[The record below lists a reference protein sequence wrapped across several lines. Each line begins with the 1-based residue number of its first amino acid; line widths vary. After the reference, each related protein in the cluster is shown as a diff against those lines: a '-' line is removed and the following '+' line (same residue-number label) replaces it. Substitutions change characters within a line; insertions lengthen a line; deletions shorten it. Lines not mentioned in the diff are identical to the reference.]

1 MRTATTTRSKSAPA
15 SRAKLSKKAKRPV
28 KAAAPAPTL
37 ASEAPARSIGSTE
50 VPKGGVALK
59 TICGE
64 IGINPKVARREL
76 RKHRKLAIET
86 KEKNPLVKH
95 NLHTRWVFAK
105 GDPQIAEIKKIL
117 KAYVERNGA
126 EEE

>member
-15 SRAKLSKKAKRPV
+15 NRAKLSKKATKPV
-28 KAAAPAPTL
+28 KAATL
-37 ASEAPARSIGSTE
+37 ASEAPARSIGETA
-50 VPKGGVALK
+50 VPKGGIALK
-59 TICGE
+59 TICAE

-76 RKHRKLAIET
+76 RKHRKLAIES
-86 KEKNPLVKH
+86 KEKNPLRSH

-105 GDPQIAEIKKIL
+105 GDPQIAEIKKVL
-117 KAYVERNGA
+117 RAYVERNG

>member
-15 SRAKLSKKAKRPV
+15 NRAKLSKKATKPV
-28 KAAAPAPTL
+28 KAATL
-37 ASEAPARSIGSTE
+37 ASEAPARSIGETA
-50 VPKGGVALK
+50 VPKGGIALK
-59 TICGE
+59 TICAE

-76 RKHRKLAIET
+76 RKVRKEAIET
-86 KEKNPLVKH
+86 KEKNPLAKH

-105 GDPQIAEIKKIL
+105 GDPQVPEIKKVL
-117 KAYVERNGA
+117 RAYVERNG

>member
-1 MRTATTTRSKSAPA
+1 MRTATNSKSAKSAP
-15 SRAKLSKKAKRPV
+15 RTKLSAKAKRPV
-28 KAAAPAPTL
+28 KVAPL
-37 ASEAPARSIGSTE
+37 ASTEAVRTIGETA
-50 VPKGGVALK
+50 VPKGGIALK
-59 TICGE
+59 TICAE

-105 GDPQIAEIKKIL
+105 GDPQIAEIKKVL
-117 KAYVERNGA
+117 KAYVERNG